1 MDAMLK
7 SIPLFTGL
15 ADEEYKLLARI
26 AVKKSFPKNAVII
39 HAEDLTDS
47 LYVIHTGRVKV
58 SLFGA
63 QGKELILSVLD
74 VGEFFGEM
82 ALIDEAPRSASVTAV
97 EPCQLSVITKDN
109 FRRCL
114 ADHPSLAINLMRGL
128 THRLRA
134 ANQKIGSLA
143 LMDVYGRVAR
153 TLLQYAKPTDG
164 PTKGAMVIDRK
175 LTQKEIAHMVGAS
188 REMVSR
194 IFKTLIVGKYICIE
208 NKRIVINQRLPQ
220 AW

>member
-7 SIPLFTGL
+7 NIPLFAGL
-15 ADEEYKLLARI
+15 DPEDYPVLARV

-39 HAEDLTDS
+39 HAEDHTDS
-47 LYVIHTGRVKV
+47 LYIIHEGRVKV
-58 SLFGA
+58 SLYGA
-63 QGKELILSVLD
+63 QGKELILSILD
-74 VGEFFGEM
+74 AGEFFGEM
-82 ALIDEAPRSASVTAV
+82 ALIDQEPRSASVTAV
-97 EPCQLSVITKDN
+97 EPCHMSVITKDN

-114 ADHPSLAINLMRGL
+114 ADHPGLAINLMRGL
-128 THRLRA
+128 SQRLRA
-134 ANQKIGSLA
+134 ANHKIGSLA

-153 TLLQYAKPTDG
+153 TLLQYAKPTE
-164 PTKGAMVIDRK
+164 GAMVIDRK

-194 IFKTLIVGKYICIE
+194 IFKTLIIGKYIRIE
-208 NKRIVINQRLPQ
+208 NKRIVISQRLPS